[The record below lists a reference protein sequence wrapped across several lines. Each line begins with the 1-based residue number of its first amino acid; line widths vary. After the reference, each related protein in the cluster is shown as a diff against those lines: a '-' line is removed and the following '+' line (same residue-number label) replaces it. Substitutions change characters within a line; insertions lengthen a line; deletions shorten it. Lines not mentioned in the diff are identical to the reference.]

1 LAPESAAFSLLD
13 ALSEGG
19 FQSSVIGT
27 YCCYF
32 PFYEEVVLRRLLNR
46 GCTNNVLMVDARL
59 CAQAFA
65 DEQARPRRA
74 GRDYTLVPIDL
85 DGAFHPKLIVMLGKS
100 KGTLF
105 VGSHNATLAGFGLND
120 EIANEFRTSGSV
132 ARQGAGVIRIA
143 LDYLQSFA
151 PKVLADVAQ
160 VFNAARRNVP
170 WLEGPMAVESDEE
183 RILLSTTGRGPDLW
197 SRIRP
202 LVPKRPSLT
211 FVCGPFFDNKLEFLH
226 QLIDDVKPRRLVV
239 GIDPESVDID
249 PHAVRRFRGAE
260 FVNVAGLA
268 QVPNRRE
275 AGARYFHAKILWF
288 SGAEGELLVTGSA
301 NPSKAA
307 FLSGRDRRNAEAI
320 VVDRRVGAATALG
333 LDRLVSA
340 PKLHDKDWAQVA
352 RRQAERPEDERD
364 ASGTVILAVPSD
376 DCFELERSLDAQVAL
391 DAFAADGT
399 PLGQTTTRPSD
410 PAIVEAPPEIRDRA
424 QTLRGLGPGKKPVVV
439 LIHRPDEVAKY
450 VGGDR
455 QRELQQA
462 LGALEE
468 DPAQLDTLLKL
479 TEKVIFESDDIV
491 RAEPPMQAK
500 TGKKDRED
508 AATGPE
514 TFAVDAAGRRTARK
528 KKRLAS
534 GDILVL
540 LDALMYR
547 LGEGL
552 SGPAA
557 PRPPIEEVQ
566 PVSEDDAG
574 EEEPPPPPPPPPY
587 EILAETCRAKVG
599 RLIRRMNKQ
608 LEAAPAAK
616 ARRAVVQLA
625 AVLSVVHTLRI
636 MEQRIEWRSK
646 HLKLVDND
654 HEWLLFETAGLA
666 TAWGGSALGP
676 RAVSEAGGEPFQE
689 LSLAI
694 GLLSWLAWE
703 VEIDVKAAVER
714 TSPINLEE
722 EDAPWH
728 GIQVFAAVAAHLS
741 ADQDARETLTAAVT
755 RTARIGANASTWIK
769 THLAVADRLAG
780 VMSAPGRVAKPPRPP
795 MPGDMIV
802 LGPDFDPRV
811 RIALEV
817 APSGASDKITVLDRH
832 HENGQ
837 RQFLASYVR
846 YAALFEQEPA
856 SNRLTAS

>member
-1 LAPESAAFSLLD
+1 MAREAVAFSLLD
-13 ALSEGG
+13 ALSEAG
-19 FQSSVIGT
+19 FQSSVIAT

-32 PFYEEVVLRRLLNR
+32 PFYEEIILHRLLDR

-59 CAQAFA
+59 CARAFS
-65 DEQARPRRA
+65 DEDARPRRA

-85 DGAFHPKLIVMLGKS
+85 DGAFHPKLIVRLGKS
-100 KGTLF
+100 KGALF

-120 EIANEFRTSGSV
+120 EITNEFRTSGPG
-132 ARQGAGVIRIA
+132 ARHGAGVIRTA
-143 LDYLQSFA
+143 LDYLRSFA
-151 PKVLADVAQ
+151 PKALADVAH
-160 VFNAARRNVP
+160 VFDAARRNIL
-170 WLEGPMAVESDEE
+170 WLEGPMAVEPDE
-183 RILLSTTGRGPDLW
+183 RMLLSTTGTARDLW
-197 SRIRP
+197 SRVRP

-211 FVCGPFFDNKLEFLH
+211 FVCGPFFDNKLEFLQ
-226 QLIDDVKPRRLVV
+226 QLSYDVKPRRLVV

-260 FVNVAGLA
+260 FVNIAGLA

-288 SGAEGELLVTGSA
+288 SGADGELLVTGSA

-307 FLSGRDRRNAEAI
+307 FLSGRGHRNAEAI
-320 VVDRRVGAATALG
+320 VADRRAGSATALG
-333 LDRLVSA
+333 LDRLVTA
-340 PKLHDKDWAQVA
+340 PRLHDKDWASVA
-352 RRQAERPEDERD
+352 RRRAERLGDERKS
-364 ASGTVILAVPSD
+364 SGTVMLGVPSD
-376 DCFELERSLDAQVAL
+376 DCFELERSLDARVAL
-391 DAFAADGT
+391 DAFDADGT

-424 QTLRGLGPGKKPVVV
+424 QTLRGLGPSNKPVVV
-439 LIHRPDEVAKY
+439 LIHRPDEVSRNL
-450 VGGDR
+450 GGDR
-455 QRELQQA
+455 QHELRQA

-468 DPAQLDTLLKL
+468 DPAQLDILLKL

-491 RAEPPMQAK
+491 RAEPPMRAK
-500 TGKKDRED
+500 AGTKDRE
-508 AATGPE
+508 AADTGPE
-514 TFAVDAAGRRTARK
+514 TFAVDAAGRRATRK

-552 SGPAA
+552 SGPAL
-557 PRPPIEEVQ
+557 PRPPTEEVR
-566 PVSEDDAG
+566 PVSEEDTGD
-574 EEEPPPPPPPPPY
+574 EEPPPPPPPPY
-587 EILAETCRAKVG
+587 EILAEVCRAKVG

-608 LEAAPAAK
+608 LEAARAAE

-625 AVLSVVHTLRI
+625 AVLTVVHTLRI

-646 HLKLVDND
+646 HLKLVDNN

-703 VEIDVKAAVER
+703 AEIDVKAAVER

-755 RTARIGANASTWIK
+755 RTARKGANASTWIK
-769 THLAVADRLAG
+769 THLAVADRLAD
-780 VMSAPGRVAKPPRPP
+780 VMSAPERVAKPPRPP
-795 MPGDMIV
+795 MPGDLIV
-802 LGPDFDPRV
+802 LGPAFDPRV

-817 APSGASDKITVLDRH
+817 APSGASDKITVLDPH

-846 YAALFEQEPA
+846 YAALFEQETA
-856 SNRLTAS
+856 SKRLTAS